1 MIEKLIQKIKLW
13 KVNKKF
19 SKKKRLIQ
27 KTNKRFNKKKKL
39 IQKIKL
45 LKIKRTNQKKKLIL
59 FKNRCT

>member
-27 KTNKRFNKKKKL
+27 KTNKRFKKKKL

-45 LKIKRTNQKKKLIL
+45 LKIKRTNQKKKLLL